1 MNSLRPARSTGIRG
15 IAARCL
21 LSLAAVAMCG
31 CTAQGAAYP
40 VPAAA
45 PPSDAEASVPQE
57 PGRRQ
62 PPVAEQKE
70 WEPGP
75 SLIRASMGVPY
86 LQEQPLAEALKHLS
100 SPLFEGRLTGTEGYD
115 RAARYAAEQFR
126 TWGVTPGGENGTY
139 FQPFT
144 LEANEVTSD
153 PELRMIHGDWVGP
166 AYRFGVD
173 YVARGFTGSGRIEN
187 APVVFVG
194 YGLEDAERGWNDYQ
208 GIATE
213 GSVAL
218 MFMGVPPGT
227 GDWGEMSRPRYKATL
242 ARARD
247 VRAILLIDDP
257 GDASPCPI
265 GSVYHGDVGSHQ
277 PDIPQLS
284 IRNRVADDL
293 LAGTPHTAES
303 LRLQISDSG
312 RPYPLRLRTQVSLKA
327 EAQYESTAQTWNVVG
342 FIEGSDPS
350 VADEYV
356 IVGAHLDHVGQQGN
370 VLFAGAKDNASG
382 SVMVLGLS
390 KAMSRSPVKPRRS
403 VYFVLFAGEELFL
416 AGSEYFAA
424 HLPGPV
430 EKAAGMINLD
440 IVGVG
445 PDLRMEGGATT
456 PLFQQM
462 AVEADRLYGN
472 LGIED
477 RDPTPA
483 REGASDHSAFVR
495 AGIPTLYFHSG
506 GATGRIH
513 TPADVAGTID
523 FEAFVRTAR
532 VVYATLFQIADRP
545 SRQSELPFRGSS
557 GPGCSGGRALPP
569 QGERSCLQRDPAPL
583 PPAAP

>member
-1 MNSLRPARSTGIRG
+1 MNSLHPAFRTGIRRFASRTLPSLVA
-15 IAARCL
+15 IAIG
-21 LSLAAVAMCG
+21 G
-31 CTAQGAAYP
+31 CSAQGAAHP
-40 VPAAA
+40 IPAATPTSDAAA
-45 PPSDAEASVPQE
+45 PYPQD

-75 SLIRASMGVPY
+75 SLIRASMGIPY
-86 LQEQPLAEALKHLS
+86 LQEKPLTEALVHLS
-100 SPLFEGRLTGTEGYD
+100 SSLFEGRLTGTTGYD
-115 RAARYAAEQFR
+115 RAARYAAERFR
-126 TWGVTPGGENGTY
+126 AWGVRPGGENGTY

-144 LEANEVTSD
+144 LEANEVTAN
-153 PELRMIHGDWVGP
+153 PELRIIYGDWIGP

-173 YVARGFTGSGRIEN
+173 YVARGFTGSGHVED
-187 APVVFVG
+187 APVIFVG
-194 YGLEDAERGWNDYQ
+194 YGLEDDERGWNDYQ
-208 GIATE
+208 GTQVE
-213 GSVAL
+213 GAVAL
-218 MFMGVPPGT
+218 MFMGTPPGT

-242 ARARD
+242 ARARG

-257 GDASPCPI
+257 GDASPSPI

-284 IRNRVADDL
+284 IRDRVADDL

-303 LRLQISDSG
+303 LRRQIADSG
-312 RPYPLRLRTQVSLKA
+312 RPFPLRLRSRISIRT
-327 EAQYESTAQTWNVVG
+327 EARYEPAAQTWNVVG
-342 FIEGSDPS
+342 FIEGSDPA

-356 IVGAHLDHVGQQGN
+356 IVGAHLDHVGQQGE

-382 SVMVLGLS
+382 SVMVLGLAE
-390 KAMSRSPVKPRRS
+390 AMSRSPVKPRRS

-445 PDLRMEGGATT
+445 PELRMEGGATT

-472 LGIED
+472 LGLED
-477 RDPTPA
+477 REPTPA

-495 AGIPTLYFHSG
+495 AGIPTV
-506 GATGRIH
+506 
-513 TPADVAGTID
+513 TPVAAG
-523 FEAFVRTAR
+523 VR
-532 VVYATLFQIADRP
+532 
-545 SRQSELPFRGSS
+545 
-557 GPGCSGGRALPP
+557 
-569 QGERSCLQRDPAPL
+569 AP
-583 PPAAP
+583 

>member
-1 MNSLRPARSTGIRG
+1 MRG
-15 IAARCL
+15 ITTPYL
-21 LSLAAVAMCG
+21 LSIALVVMNG
-31 CTAQGAAYP
+31 CIAQGSAYTTP
-40 VPAAA
+40 VATPTSGTLA
-45 PPSDAEASVPQE
+45 PSPQE
-57 PGRRQ
+57 PGRQQ

-75 SLIRASMGVPY
+75 SLIRAAMGIPY
-86 LQEQPLAEALKHLS
+86 LQEEPLTEALKHLS
-100 SPLFEGRLTGTEGYD
+100 SSLFEGRLTGTEGYD

-126 TWGVTPGGENGTY
+126 TWEVTPGGEDGTY

-144 LEANEVTSD
+144 LEANEVTSN
-153 PELRMIHGDWVGP
+153 PELRMIHGDWIGP
-166 AYRFGVD
+166 AYRFGMD
-173 YVARGFTGSGRIEN
+173 YVARGFTGSGRIES

-194 YGLEDAERGWNDYQ
+194 YGLVDAGRDWNDYQ
-208 GIATE
+208 GISAE
-213 GSVAL
+213 GTVAL

-227 GDWGEMSRPRYKATL
+227 GEWGEMSRPRYKATL
-242 ARARD
+242 ARARG

-257 GDASPCPI
+257 GDASPSPI
-265 GSVYHGDVGSHQ
+265 GSVYHGDEGTHQ

-303 LRLQISDSG
+303 LRLQIADSG
-312 RPYPLRLRTQVSLKA
+312 RPFPLRLRTRVSMQA
-327 EAQYESTAQTWNVVG
+327 EARYEPMAQTWNVVG

-356 IVGAHLDHVGQQGN
+356 IVGAHLDHVGQQGDL
-370 VLFAGAKDNASG
+370 LFAGAKDNASG
-382 SVMVLGLS
+382 SILVLGLS
-390 KAMSRSPVKPRRS
+390 EAMSRSPVKPRRP

-424 HLPGPV
+424 HPPGPI
-430 EKAAGMINLD
+430 ERAAGMINLD

-445 PDLRMEGGATT
+445 PNLRMEGGATT

-477 RDPTPA
+477 LDPTPA

-495 AGIPTLYFHSG
+495 AGIPTVYFHSG
-506 GATGRIH
+506 GATGRAH
-513 TPADVAGTID
+513 TPADVAETID
-523 FEAFVRTAR
+523 FEAFARTAR

-545 SRQSELPFRGSS
+545 
-557 GPGCSGGRALPP
+557 
-569 QGERSCLQRDPAPL
+569 
-583 PPAAP
+583 